1 MAQFCFLLGS
11 AGLWAVYLDDPW
23 VHVEHVAGVAPLWPL
38 LCVHA
43 APVSSMHAPATQ
55 YQPGRAHLGPGT
67 GAIGLLVCWAYRTH
81 LCWPCHWVQAFPSG
95 PHWVQRSCQSSW
107 SALPAS
113 RCMFVKLMTD
123 YQSSY
128 PQFISLSPVFLKLSR
143 AFGQFP
149 EFWSGCFGS
158 FGPVL

>member
-11 AGLWAVYLDDPW
+11 AGLWAVYLDGPW

-38 LCVHA
+38 LCVHV

-113 RCMFVKLMTD
+113 RCKFVKLMTD

-149 EFWSGCFGS
+149 EFWSGCFG